1 MKPLARRT
9 FLQGVGAT
17 LALPMLDAMRPARA
31 AAAAGSAPRR
41 MAYVFFP
48 NGAIMPDWKPE
59 GVGAD
64 YELPRTLQP
73 LARHKSDLLVISGLA
88 HDMARAHGDGA
99 GDHARSCATFL
110 TGSHPRKTDGADIEV
125 GVSVDQ
131 VAASEIGNQ
140 TRLPSLELGIEAGR
154 QAGSCDSGYSCAYS
168 SNISWKSATTPMA
181 KEINPRAVFERLF
194 GNGVDD
200 AKARAERN
208 FYRKSI
214 LDFVSDDAARLRSQ
228 LGQTDRRK
236 LDEYLTSVREIEQRI
251 EQSDVETKRQIPDM
265 PMPEGVPSE
274 LSQHIRLMYDL
285 MLVAFQTDSTRIATF
300 MLANEGSNRAYREV
314 EVKDGHHQLSHHRDD
329 EKKVAQLQKI
339 DQFLIEQFAY
349 FLDRLKATPDG
360 EGTLLDHT
368 MITYGCAISDGNRH
382 RHEDLPCLV
391 AGKGGGA
398 VTTGRHMKIE
408 SETPMANLFLSQLEA
423 VGVQRDRL
431 GDSTGKLPG
440 LTV

>member
-31 AAAAGSAPRR
+31 AADGPAPRR
-41 MAYVFFP
+41 LAYVFFP

-59 GVGAD
+59 AVGTD

-73 LARHKSDLLVISGLA
+73 LAPYKSDLLVISGLA

-110 TGSHPRKTDGADIEV
+110 TGSHPRKTDGADIEA

-131 VAASEIGNQ
+131 VAASEIGKQ

-168 SNISWKSATTPMA
+168 SNISWKSPSTPMA

-214 LDFVSDDAARLRSQ
+214 LDFVSDDAARLRAR

-236 LDEYLTSVREIEQRI
+236 LDEYLTSVREIEHRI
-251 EQSDVETKRQIPDM
+251 ELSDVETKRQIPDM
-265 PMPEGVPSE
+265 AAPEGVPSQ
-274 LSQHIRLMYDL
+274 LSEHIRLMYDL
-285 MLVAFQTDSTRIATF
+285 MLVAFQTDTTRIATF

-314 EVKDGHHQLSHHRDD
+314 DVKDGHHQLSHHRDD
-329 EKKVAQLQKI
+329 EKKVAQLQRI

-349 FLDRLKATPDG
+349 FLERLKATPDG
-360 EGTLLDHT
+360 DGTLLDHS

-382 RHEDLPCLV
+382 RHEDLPCLI
-391 AGKGGGA
+391 AGRGAGA
-398 VTTGRHMKIE
+398 VTTGRHMKIDT
-408 SETPMANLFLSQLEA
+408 ETPMANLFLAQLES
-423 VGVQRDRL
+423 VGVQRDRI

>member
-31 AAAAGSAPRR
+31 AADGSAPRR
-41 MAYVFFP
+41 LAYVFFP

-59 GVGAD
+59 GVGTD
-64 YELPRTLQP
+64 YELPKTLQP
-73 LARHKSDLLVISGLA
+73 LAPHKSDLLVISGLA

-110 TGSHPRKTDGADIEV
+110 TGSHPRKTDGADIEA

-131 VAASEIGNQ
+131 VAASEIGKQ

-168 SNISWKSATTPMA
+168 SNISWKSPTTPMA

-214 LDFVSDDAARLRSQ
+214 LDFVSDDAARLRAR

-236 LDEYLTSVREIEQRI
+236 LDEYLTSVREIEHRI

-265 PMPEGVPSE
+265 PVPEGVPSQ
-274 LSQHIRLMYDL
+274 LSEHIRLMYDL
-285 MLVAFQTDSTRIATF
+285 MLVAFQTDTTRIATF

-314 EVKDGHHQLSHHRDD
+314 DVKDGHHQLSHHRDD
-329 EKKVAQLQKI
+329 EKKVAQLQRI

-349 FLDRLKATPDG
+349 FLERLKSTPDG
-360 EGTLLDHT
+360 DGTLLDHS

-391 AGKGGGA
+391 AGRGAGA

-408 SETPMANLFLSQLEA
+408 TETPMANLFLSQLEA
-423 VGVQRDRL
+423 VGVQRERI

>member
-31 AAAAGSAPRR
+31 AADGPAPRR
-41 MAYVFFP
+41 LAYVFFP

-59 GVGAD
+59 AVGTD

-73 LARHKSDLLVISGLA
+73 LAPYKSDLLVISGLA

-110 TGSHPRKTDGADIEV
+110 TGSHPRKTDGADIEA

-131 VAASEIGNQ
+131 VAASEIGKQ

-168 SNISWKSATTPMA
+168 SNISWKSPSTPMA

-214 LDFVSDDAARLRSQ
+214 LDFVSDDAARLRAR

-236 LDEYLTSVREIEQRI
+236 LDEYLTSVREIEHRI
-251 EQSDVETKRQIPDM
+251 ELSDVETKRQIPDM
-265 PMPEGVPSE
+265 AVPEGVPSQ
-274 LSQHIRLMYDL
+274 LSEHIRLMYDL
-285 MLVAFQTDSTRIATF
+285 MLVAFQTDTTRIATF

-314 EVKDGHHQLSHHRDD
+314 DVKDGHHQLSHHRDD
-329 EKKVAQLQKI
+329 EKKVAQLQRI

-349 FLDRLKATPDG
+349 FLERLKATPDG
-360 EGTLLDHT
+360 DGTLLDHS

-382 RHEDLPCLV
+382 RHEDLPCLI
-391 AGKGGGA
+391 AGRGAGA
-398 VTTGRHMKIE
+398 VTTGRHMKIDT
-408 SETPMANLFLSQLEA
+408 ETPMANLFLAQLES
-423 VGVQRDRL
+423 VGVQRDRI

>member
-31 AAAAGSAPRR
+31 AADGPAPRR
-41 MAYVFFP
+41 LAYVFFP

-59 GVGAD
+59 AVGTD

-73 LARHKSDLLVISGLA
+73 LAPYKSDLLVISGLA

-110 TGSHPRKTDGADIEV
+110 PGSHPRKTDGADIEA

-131 VAASEIGNQ
+131 VAASEIGKQ

-168 SNISWKSATTPMA
+168 SNISWKSPSTPMA

-214 LDFVSDDAARLRSQ
+214 LDFVSDDAARLRAR

-236 LDEYLTSVREIEQRI
+236 LDEYLTSVREIEHRI
-251 EQSDVETKRQIPDM
+251 ELSDVETKRQIPDM
-265 PMPEGVPSE
+265 AVPEGVPSQ
-274 LSQHIRLMYDL
+274 LSEHIRLMYDL
-285 MLVAFQTDSTRIATF
+285 MLVAFQTDTTRIATF

-314 EVKDGHHQLSHHRDD
+314 DVKDGHHQLSHHRDD
-329 EKKVAQLQKI
+329 EKKVAQLQRI

-349 FLDRLKATPDG
+349 FLERLKATPDG
-360 EGTLLDHT
+360 DGTLLDHS

-382 RHEDLPCLV
+382 RHEDLPCLI
-391 AGKGGGA
+391 AGRGAGA
-398 VTTGRHMKIE
+398 VTTGRHMKIDT
-408 SETPMANLFLSQLEA
+408 ETPMANLFLAQLES
-423 VGVQRDRL
+423 VGVQRDRI

>member
-31 AAAAGSAPRR
+31 AADGSAPRR
-41 MAYVFFP
+41 LAYVFFP

-59 GVGAD
+59 GVGTD
-64 YELPRTLQP
+64 YELPKTLQP
-73 LARHKSDLLVISGLA
+73 LAPHKSDLLVISGLA

-110 TGSHPRKTDGADIEV
+110 TGSHPRKTDGADIEA

-131 VAASEIGNQ
+131 VAASEIGKQ

-168 SNISWKSATTPMA
+168 SNISWKSPTTPMA

-214 LDFVSDDAARLRSQ
+214 LDFVSDDAARLRAR

-236 LDEYLTSVREIEQRI
+236 LDEYLTSVREIEHRI

-265 PMPEGVPSE
+265 PVPEGVPSQ
-274 LSQHIRLMYDL
+274 LSEHIRLMYDL
-285 MLVAFQTDSTRIATF
+285 MLVAFQTDTTRIATF

-314 EVKDGHHQLSHHRDD
+314 DVKDGHHQLSHHRDD
-329 EKKVAQLQKI
+329 EKKVAQLQRI

-349 FLDRLKATPDG
+349 FLERLKATPDG
-360 EGTLLDHT
+360 DGTLLDHS

-391 AGKGGGA
+391 AGRGAGA

-408 SETPMANLFLSQLEA
+408 TETPMANLFLSQLEA
-423 VGVQRDRL
+423 VGVQRERI

>member
-31 AAAAGSAPRR
+31 AADGPAPRR
-41 MAYVFFP
+41 LAYVFFP

-59 GVGAD
+59 AVGTD

-73 LARHKSDLLVISGLA
+73 LAPYKSDLLVISGLA

-110 TGSHPRKTDGADIEV
+110 TGSHPRKTDGADIEA

-131 VAASEIGNQ
+131 VAASEIGKQ

-168 SNISWKSATTPMA
+168 SNISWKSPSTPMA

-214 LDFVSDDAARLRSQ
+214 LDFVSDDAARLRAR

-236 LDEYLTSVREIEQRI
+236 LDEYLTSVREIEHRI
-251 EQSDVETKRQIPDM
+251 ELSDVETKRQIPGM
-265 PMPEGVPSE
+265 AVPEGVPSQ
-274 LSQHIRLMYDL
+274 LSEHIRLMYDL
-285 MLVAFQTDSTRIATF
+285 MLVAFQTDTTRIATF

-314 EVKDGHHQLSHHRDD
+314 DVKDGHHQLSHHRDD
-329 EKKVAQLQKI
+329 EKKVAQLQRI

-349 FLDRLKATPDG
+349 FLERLKATPDG
-360 EGTLLDHT
+360 DGTLLDHS

-382 RHEDLPCLV
+382 RHEDLPCLI
-391 AGKGGGA
+391 AGRGAGA
-398 VTTGRHMKIE
+398 VTTGRHMKIDT
-408 SETPMANLFLSQLEA
+408 ETPMANLFLAQLES
-423 VGVQRDRL
+423 VGVQRDRI

>member
-1 MKPLARRT
+1 M
-9 FLQGVGAT
+9 
-17 LALPMLDAMRPARA
+17 
-31 AAAAGSAPRR
+31 
-41 MAYVFFP
+41 
-48 NGAIMPDWKPE
+48 
-59 GVGAD
+59 
-64 YELPRTLQP
+64 
-73 LARHKSDLLVISGLA
+73 
-88 HDMARAHGDGA
+88 
-99 GDHARSCATFL
+99 
-110 TGSHPRKTDGADIEV
+110 
-125 GVSVDQ
+125 
-131 VAASEIGNQ
+131 AASEIGKQ

-168 SNISWKSATTPMA
+168 SNISWKSPTTPMA

-214 LDFVSDDAARLRSQ
+214 LDFVSDDAARLRAR

-236 LDEYLTSVREIEQRI
+236 LDEYLTSVREIEHRI

-265 PMPEGVPSE
+265 PVPEGVPSQ
-274 LSQHIRLMYDL
+274 LSEHIRLMYDL
-285 MLVAFQTDSTRIATF
+285 MLVAFQTDTTRIATF

-314 EVKDGHHQLSHHRDD
+314 DVKDGHHQLSHHRDD
-329 EKKVAQLQKI
+329 EKKVAQLQRI

-349 FLDRLKATPDG
+349 FLERLKSTPDG
-360 EGTLLDHT
+360 DGTLLDHS

-391 AGKGGGA
+391 AGRGAGA

-408 SETPMANLFLSQLEA
+408 TETPMANLFLSQLEA
-423 VGVQRDRL
+423 VGVQRERI